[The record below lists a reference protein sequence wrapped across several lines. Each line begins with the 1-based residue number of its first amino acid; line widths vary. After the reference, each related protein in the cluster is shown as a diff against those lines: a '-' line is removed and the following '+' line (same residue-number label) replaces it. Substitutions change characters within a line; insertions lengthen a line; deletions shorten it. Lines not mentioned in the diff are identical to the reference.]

1 MDWKKLDKVLRVYD
15 KKFGSFP
22 TIPYLKRNGAEWCMN
37 VAQKCLESGK
47 DGYEMGFFDPV
58 PLEDMID

>member
-1 MDWKKLDKVLRVYD
+1 MNMMEMDKILRDYD

-22 TIPYLKRNGAEWCMN
+22 TIPYWGRNGEEWCAN
-37 VAQKCLESGK
+37 VAKKCLESGK

-58 PLEDMID
+58 PEHDMID